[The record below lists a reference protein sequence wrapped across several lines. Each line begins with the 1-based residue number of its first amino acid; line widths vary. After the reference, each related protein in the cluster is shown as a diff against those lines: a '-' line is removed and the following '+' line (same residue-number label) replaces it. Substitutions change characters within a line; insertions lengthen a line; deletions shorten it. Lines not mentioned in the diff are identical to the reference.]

1 MKRSRCRNPHVDDIG
16 FFDRDASSRGMAVD
30 DAGPIVQTRSALVV
44 FGGRVLGAGTERV
57 VALYCGEVG
66 ELSAGDVADWVGEI
80 AGAVKEGEVCDWG
93 PRRRRRD

>member
-1 MKRSRCRNPHVDDIG
+1 MQAP
-16 FFDRDASSRGMAVD
+16 SSKLA
-30 DAGPIVQTRSALVV
+30 PLWWCL
-44 FGGRVLGAGTERV
+44 GGTVLGAGTERV

-80 AGAVKEGEVCDWG
+80 AGAVKEGEICDWG